1 MESFI
6 LWVMAKYYLIISQ
19 FHSVKHSNF
28 DQSVVGVITNQI
40 KELLQSSGLNNI
52 TLVFPFLPFPCPLLE
67 IKEKD
72 VKNGLMTPT
81 LTI

>member
-6 LWVMAKYYLIISQ
+6 LWVMAKYYLIISKFQ
-19 FHSVKHSNF
+19 SVKHSNF
-28 DQSVVGVITNQI
+28 DQSVVCVITNQI

-52 TLVFPFLPFPCPLLE
+52 SLVFHFLSFTCPLLE

-72 VKNGLMTPT
+72 AKNGLMTPL